1 MDSITTDYL
10 ISLADMDEDALYQLY
25 AEAISKLK
33 SKDTSQFDRKVFVMR
48 VMMIRSIIS
57 DKYSLRAY
65 RSNRSGIEF
74 DNPMENPQINRFYK

>member
-1 MDSITTDYL
+1 MSIDTDYL
-10 ISLADMDEDALYQLY
+10 ITLADMDEDSLYILY
-25 AEAISKLK
+25 KEAITSLK
-33 SKDTSQFDRKVFVMR
+33 SKDLSIKDRKMYTLR

-65 RSNRSGIEF
+65 RSNRSGIET